1 MGAREEYCGTIHW
14 LTNLAWWRMAYLIHP
29 SRSLLYLGKMNLLA
43 QRIIGSHNNTGHF
56 IALNNG
62 NAYNEVSLRNVLN
75 YPSIN
80 MEKGF
85 VQPVLTYNSRIFY
98 AWQNFGEDSEPNH
111 LDESEM
117 TPRSCLDE
125 DSELKLLTSSY
136 ETTSVQSP
144 PQSVQL
150 LLSQLKAERLA
161 LTQL

>member
-1 MGAREEYCGTIHW
+1 
-14 LTNLAWWRMAYLIHP
+14 
-29 SRSLLYLGKMNLLA
+29 MNLLA